1 MQAIPL
7 ARTPCGRFPGSLT
20 GRTALGAAFSG
31 VLLLALALAAPLAQA
46 QKDKRGER
54 PTGVGVDINGEMTFF
69 DDYLYRGV
77 SYSDGKV
84 AVQGRMAADFSSG
97 VDFGAE
103 VAITSV
109 AHAQAEVQLRGYLE
123 VPMGLGVK
131 FLSNIAQY
139 RYQSITCPSDSN
151 LNEVNCREGFDL
163 DYEELGLGLGFRI
176 SLADFTWM
184 YYRPYNSERDRGYT
198 EVNAHIRLLG
208 LYGNLGRYSDG
219 ASFLQIG
226 ARRQFGKVV
235 LDVSY
240 LADIQDPNESD
251 ILSAFREIDFP
262 SASSNWYAAISMRF

>member
-7 ARTPCGRFPGSLT
+7 ARTPRGRFQGSLP
-20 GRTALGAAFSG
+20 GRAALGAA
-31 VLLLALALAAPLAQA
+31 LLLALALAAPLAQA
-46 QKDKRGER
+46 QKDKDKRGER

-69 DDYLYRGV
+69 DDYLYRGA

-84 AVQGRMAADFSSG
+84 AVQGRLAADFSSG
-97 VDFGAE
+97 IDFGAE
-103 VAITSV
+103 MVITSV

-139 RYQSITCPSDSN
+139 RYQSITCTGN
-151 LNEVNCREGFDL
+151 LSEQVKADCSPGFDL

-198 EVNAHIRLLG
+198 EVNAYIRLLG

-262 SASSNWYAAISMRF
+262 NASSNWYAAISMRF